1 MRGRRAGIAS
11 VLLIAAVA
19 AGCGG
24 GAAVSDLGVVVK
36 GAKGATVPVELR
48 SGQRFSLAVPDDRS
62 ADDDWTLEAL
72 PDAHVASY
80 ISKEARRED
89 SQAVTY
95 FVFNAKRP
103 GTTTIR
109 LYDCWRCGGATTP
122 PTEESRLRSGEAIF
136 NLSVSPR

>member
-1 MRGRRAGIAS
+1 M
-11 VLLIAAVA
+11 A

-36 GAKGATVPVELR
+36 GAKGATVPIELR

-62 ADDDWTLEAL
+62 AGDSWTLEEL
-72 PDAHVASY
+72 PDARVASY
-80 ISKEARRED
+80 ISKERRRED
-89 SQAVTY
+89 SDGVTY

-136 NLSVSPR
+136 HLTVSPR

>member
-1 MRGRRAGIAS
+1 MRRRRAGIAS
-11 VLLIAAVA
+11 VLLIAAVT

-62 ADDDWTLEAL
+62 AGDSWTLEAL
-72 PDAHVASY
+72 PDATVASF
-80 ISKEARRED
+80 ISKEARRD
-89 SQAVTY
+89 DARGVTY

-103 GTTTIR
+103 GTSTIR

-136 NLSVSPR
+136 DLTVSPR